1 MLSKC
6 RSLKNTYSII
16 LRKQPMT
23 YRNIN
28 PYRMTHMMNTYRPMS
43 LYGFTFRSFC
53 TPYKKKKLS
62 LELIERLRILQLNH
76 EKDPKNIKA
85 AYHYFR
91 ELNRVGMYQT
101 VVRLYHKNE
110 YDDSEK
116 LRMQYDYA
124 VDHLDQ
130 MRGLINAAQMYP
142 GSEDKSQY
150 QTIPRYLFKRVL
162 QLLWR

>member
-1 MLSKC
+1 
-6 RSLKNTYSII
+6 
-16 LRKQPMT
+16 MT
-23 YRNIN
+23 HRNMN
-28 PYRMTHMMNTYRPMS
+28 PYRMSQMMNRYSPMS
-43 LYGFTFRSFC
+43 LYGFPIRTFC

-76 EKDPKNIKA
+76 EKDSKNVKA

-91 ELNRVGMYQT
+91 ELNRIGMHQT
-101 VVRLYHKNE
+101 VVRLYHKYD

-130 MRGLINAAQMYP
+130 MRGLVNAGGAYS
-142 GSEDKSQY
+142 GTEDKSQY
-150 QTIPRYLFKRVL
+150 QSIPKYMFKRVL